1 MAKTLIEIRA
11 ETTQYQQAMRQAAA
25 EMKKLTSEHS
35 LAAAQAKLNGS
46 AQDAMR
52 AKVTELT
59 SKIGVQKDI
68 VSKNSAQYDT
78 LKQKLDLQK
87 SAHDQLKT
95 KVDAAKTAYEESA
108 KATGKDSEETRKL
121 EEEYGK
127 LQTQLTTSENN
138 INKTE
143 TAITRQ
149 EAAVTK
155 SKAALAEMEAELKNV
170 NAELA
175 RAPFDEYAEKAGK
188 VGGTITKAGESL
200 LPLTTGLVGL
210 GATAVKITAD
220 FDQQMSKV
228 SAISGATGGNFDS
241 LRDKAREMGAKT
253 KFSATESAEAM
264 EYMAMAGWKTG
275 DMLNGI
281 EGIMNLAAASG
292 EDLASTSDI
301 VTDAMTAFGLSAE
314 GTTKIVKDGFTKEV
328 ANATHFADVLAAASS
343 NSNTNVSMLG
353 ESFKYAAP
361 VAGSLGYSVEDT
373 AVALGLM
380 ANSGIKASQGG
391 TALRTMLTN
400 LAKPT
405 DTVAG
410 AMKYLNISL
419 SNNDGSM
426 KSLKELMD
434 DLRKSFGTCKMST
447 ADFNAKLAEL
457 DAGLASGELT
467 EKKYNKALKDLEEKA
482 FGAEGALKAN
492 LAASIAGKEGMS
504 GLLSIIAAAPE
515 DYDKLT
521 NAIYDCDGSAES
533 MADTMQDN
541 LAGQITTLM
550 SQLQELAISFG
561 DLLVPVISEV
571 VGHIQDFVKKLN
583 SMDEG
588 QRQTILRI
596 GLVVAALGPAL
607 IGIGKVITATGTISK
622 ALGKV
627 AAGFANVGGV
637 SGAFTKA
644 LGKVTAGFANVGG
657 VSGVFTKALA
667 AITSPAAIVVAAI
680 AAITAVIV
688 HLWNTN
694 EDFRNTITGIW
705 QKIKDAFTG
714 FTEGIRERLSGLG
727 ISFSNVTSAIS
738 TVWNGFC
745 NLLAPVIEAAFQIVA
760 TALQTAFDVILGIWD
775 VFSALFNGDWSGA
788 WDAAKG
794 IFTSV
799 FDAVKEYFSTVLDAI
814 KGVLDVFLGW
824 FGTNWE
830 TVWNAAKALFSEVW
844 EAIKEGASIALDAI
858 QTAITTVFTAIATV
872 ISTIWNGIKDFLSE
886 TWTAI
891 KLAISLTIDA
901 IATVIMTVF
910 NAVATTINTVWN
922 GIKTVTSTIWNGIK
936 TAITTSLNTTRTTT
950 ISIVNGIRSTVST
963 VWNGIKTVTSTIWNG
978 IKTAITTSL
987 NTTRSTVSSVVNR
1000 IGTTVGNIWN
1010 RIKSTTENVWESIQN
1025 AIETPINTA
1034 RDVVQDAINTIRG
1047 AFNFTWSL
1055 PHLALPHPYITGSFS
1070 INPPSVPHFGIDWYR
1085 NGAIMTKPTV
1095 FGANGNTLLAG
1106 GEAGDEAILPLKPFY
1121 DRLADIL
1128 DKKLEAIS
1136 TTQTVYVYVT
1146 LDGDTIASRVYTR
1159 VEDKMVDETKRRR

>member
-68 VSKNSAQYDT
+68 VSKSSAQYDT

-95 KVDAAKTAYEESA
+95 KVNAAKTAYEESA

-149 EAAVTK
+149 EAAVTQ

-175 RAPFDEYAEKAGK
+175 KAPFDEYAEKASK

-228 SAISGATGGNFDS
+228 SAISGATGDDFDS
-241 LRDKAREMGAKT
+241 LRDKANEMGEKT

-264 EYMAMAGWKTG
+264 EYMAMAGWKTK
-275 DMLNGI
+275 DMLGGI

-343 NSNTNVSMLG
+343 NANTNVSMLG

-361 VAGSLGYSVEDT
+361 VAGSLGYNVEDT

-447 ADFNAKLAEL
+447 EDFNAKLAEL

-521 NAIYDCDGSAES
+521 NAIYDCDGSAEN
-533 MADTMQDN
+533 MANTMQDN
-541 LAGQITTLM
+541 LAGQVTALM
-550 SQLQELAISFG
+550 SQFQRLAISFG
-561 DLLVPVISEV
+561 DLLMPTLNEV
-571 VGHIQDFVKKLN
+571 VKHVREFVDHLN
-583 SMDEG
+583 KMDEG

-627 AAGFANVGGV
+627 AAGFV
-637 SGAFTKA
+637 
-644 LGKVTAGFANVGG
+644 NVGG

-680 AAITAVIV
+680 AAIVAVII

-705 QKIKDAFTG
+705 QKIKDVFTG

-727 ISFSNVTSAIS
+727 ISFSDVTSAIS
-738 TVWNGFC
+738 TIWNGFC

-760 TALQTAFDVILGIWD
+760 TALQTAFNVILGIWD
-775 VFSALFNGDWSGA
+775 VFSALFSGDWTGA
-788 WDAAKG
+788 WEAAKG

-799 FDAVKEYFSTVLDAI
+799 FDAVKEYFSTVLNAI

-824 FGTNWE
+824 FGTDWE
-830 TVWNAAKALFSEVW
+830 TVWNTAKDLFSEVW
-844 EAIKEGASIALDAI
+844 EAIKEGVSIALDAI

-891 KLAISLTIDA
+891 KLATSLAIDA
-901 IATVIMTVF
+901 IATVIKTVF
-910 NAVATTINTVWN
+910 NAIATTINTVWN

-936 TAITTSLNTTRTTT
+936 TAITTTINTTRTTVT
-950 ISIVNGIRSTVST
+950 STVNGIRSTVST

-987 NTTRSTVSSVVNR
+987 NTTRSIVSSVVNR

-1010 RIKSTTENVWESIQN
+1010 RIKSTTESVWESIQN

-1128 DKKLEAIS
+1128 DKKLEAIN
-1136 TTQTVYVYVT
+1136 TTQPVYVYVT

>member
-143 TAITRQ
+143 TAITKQ
-149 EAAVTK
+149 EAAVTQ

-175 RAPFDEYAEKAGK
+175 KAPFDEYAEKASK

-228 SAISGATGGNFDS
+228 SAISGATGNDFDS

-264 EYMAMAGWKTG
+264 EYMAMAGWKTK

-447 ADFNAKLAEL
+447 EDFNAKLAEL

-521 NAIYDCDGSAES
+521 NAIYGCDGSAEN
-533 MADTMQDN
+533 MANTMQDN
-541 LAGQITTLM
+541 LAGQITILM

-561 DLLVPVISEV
+561 DMLIPTIREV
-571 VGHIQDFVKKLN
+571 VGHVQDFVDKLN

-627 AAGFANVGGV
+627 A
-637 SGAFTKA
+637 
-644 LGKVTAGFANVGG
+644 AGFANVGG

-727 ISFSNVTSAIS
+727 ISFSDVTSAIS

-760 TALQTAFDVILGIWD
+760 TVLQAAFDVILGIWD
-775 VFSALFNGDWSGA
+775 VFSALFSGDWSGA
-788 WDAAKG
+788 WEAAKG

-799 FDAVKEYFSTVLDAI
+799 FDAVKEYFSTVLNAI
-814 KGVLDVFLGW
+814 KDVLDVFLGW
-824 FGTNWE
+824 FGTDWD
-830 TVWNAAKALFSEVW
+830 TVWNAAKELFSEVW
-844 EAIKEGASIALDAI
+844 EIIKETTSIVLDAI
-858 QTAITTVFTAIATV
+858 QTAITTVFIAISTV
-872 ISTIWNGIKDFLSE
+872 ISTIWNGIKDFISE
-886 TWTAI
+886 SWTAI
-891 KLAISLTIDA
+891 KLATSLAVNA
-901 IATVIMTVF
+901 IATVIKTVF
-910 NAVATTINTVWN
+910 NAIATTISTIWN
-922 GIKTVTSTIWNGIK
+922 GIKTVTSTIWTGIK
-936 TAITTSLNTTRTTT
+936 TAITTTINTTRTTVT
-950 ISIVNGIRSTVST
+950 SVVNGIRSTVST
-963 VWNGIKTVTSTIWNG
+963 VWNGIKTVTSTVWNG

-1000 IGTTVGNIWN
+1000 IGTTIGNIWE
-1010 RIKSTTENVWESIQN
+1010 RVKSTTESVWESIQN

-1034 RDVVQDAINTIRG
+1034 RDAVQDAINTIRG

-1128 DKKLEAIS
+1128 DKKLEAIN
-1136 TTQTVYVYVT
+1136 TTQPVYVYVT

>member
-25 EMKKLTSEHS
+25 EMKKLASEHS

-59 SKIGVQKDI
+59 SKIGVQKDV

-175 RAPFDEYAEKAGK
+175 KAPFDEYAEKASK

-228 SAISGATGGNFDS
+228 SAISGATGDDFDK

-264 EYMAMAGWKTG
+264 EYMAMAGWETK

-281 EGIMNLAAASG
+281 DGIMNLAAASG
-292 EDLASTSDI
+292 EDLATTSDI
-301 VTDAMTAFGLSAE
+301 VTDALTAFGLTAQDSA
-314 GTTKIVKDGFTKEV
+314 
-328 ANATHFADVLAAASS
+328 HFSDILAAASS
-343 NSNTNVSMLG
+343 SANTNVSMMG
-353 ESFKYAAP
+353 ETFKYAAP
-361 VAGSLGYSVEDT
+361 VLGSMGYSAED
-373 AVALGLM
+373 AALAIGMM
-380 ANSGIKASQGG
+380 ANSGIKSSQAG
-391 TALRTMLTN
+391 TALRGAMTN

-405 DTVAG
+405 DTVEG
-410 AMKYLNISL
+410 AMKKYNISL
-419 SNNDGSM
+419 TDNEGRM
-426 KSLKELMD
+426 LSLRELMVQ
-434 DLRKSFGTCKMST
+434 LRTNLGGLSKSEQAAAATALFGK
-447 ADFNAKLAEL
+447 NA
-457 DAGLASGELT
+457 
-467 EKKYNKALKDLEEKA
+467 
-482 FGAEGALKAN
+482 
-492 LAASIAGKEGMS
+492 MS
-504 GLLSIIAAAPE
+504 GMLAVINGS
-515 DYDKLT
+515 DKDFKKLE
-521 NAIYDCDGSAES
+521 NAIDNCDGSSEQ
-533 MADTMQDN
+533 MANTMNDN
-541 LAGQITTLM
+541 LSGQITILM

-561 DLLVPVISEV
+561 DMLVPTIREV
-571 VGHIQDFVKKLN
+571 VGHVQNFVDKLN

-622 ALGKV
+622 AL
-627 AAGFANVGGV
+627 
-637 SGAFTKA
+637 
-644 LGKVTAGFANVGG
+644 
-657 VSGVFTKALA
+657 A

-680 AAITAVIV
+680 AAIVAVII

-694 EDFRNTITGIW
+694 EDFRNTITEIW

-714 FTEGIRERLSGLG
+714 FTEGIQERLSGLG
-727 ISFSNVTSAIS
+727 ISFSDVTSAIS
-738 TVWNGFC
+738 TIWNGFC

-760 TALQTAFDVILGIWD
+760 TALQTAFNVILGIWD
-775 VFSALFNGDWSGA
+775 VFSALFSGNWSGA

-794 IFTSV
+794 IFISV
-799 FDAVKEYFSTVLDAI
+799 FDAVKEYFSTVLNAI

-824 FGTNWE
+824 FGTDWD
-830 TVWNAAKALFSEVW
+830 TVWNAAKELFSEVW
-844 EAIKEGASIALDAI
+844 EAIKEAASIALDAI
-858 QTAITTVFTAIATV
+858 QTAITTVFTAISTV

-891 KLAISLTIDA
+891 KLATSLAIDA
-901 IATVIMTVF
+901 IATVITTVF
-910 NAVATTINTVWN
+910 NAIATTINTVWN

-1000 IGTTVGNIWN
+1000 IGTTVGNIWD
-1010 RIKSTTENVWESIQN
+1010 RIKSTTESVWESIQN

-1095 FGANGNTLLAG
+1095 FGASGNTLLAG

-1128 DKKLEAIS
+1128 DKKLEAIN
-1136 TTQTVYVYVT
+1136 TTQPVYVYVT

>member
-87 SAHDQLKT
+87 STHDQLKT

-143 TAITRQ
+143 AAITRQ
-149 EAAVTK
+149 EAAVTQ
-155 SKAALAEMEAELKNV
+155 SKAALTEMEAELKNV

-175 RAPFDEYAEKAGK
+175 KAPFDEYAEKAGK

-228 SAISGATGGNFDS
+228 SAISGATGDDFDS
-241 LRDKAREMGAKT
+241 LRDKANEMGEKT

-264 EYMAMAGWKTG
+264 EYMAMAGWKTK
-275 DMLNGI
+275 DMLGGI

-353 ESFKYAAP
+353 ESFKYVAP

-405 DTVAG
+405 DKIAD
-410 AMKYLNISL
+410 AMDYLGISL
-419 SNNDGSM
+419 SNSDGSM
-426 KSLKELMD
+426 KSLQELMD
-434 DLRKSFGTCKMST
+434 DLHESFGQCKMP
-447 ADFNAKLAEL
+447 ADEFNQKLAEL
-457 DAGLASGELT
+457 NEGYQSGEIT
-467 EKKYNKALKDLEEKA
+467 EKRYEKALKDLTGKA
-482 FGAEGALKAN
+482 YGAEGALKAKY
-492 LAASIAGKEGMS
+492 AATIAGKEGMS
-504 GLLSIIAAAPE
+504 GLLSIISAAPE

-521 NAIYDCDGSAES
+521 NAIYDCDGSAEN
-533 MADTMQDN
+533 MANTMQDN
-541 LAGQITTLM
+541 LAGQVTALM
-550 SQLQELAISFG
+550 SQLQRLAISFG
-561 DLLVPVISEV
+561 DLLMPTLNEV
-571 VGHIQDFVKKLN
+571 VKHVREFVDHLN
-583 SMDEG
+583 KMDEG

-596 GLVVAALGPAL
+596 GLVVTALGPML
-607 IGIGKVITATGTISK
+607 IGIGKVITATETISK

-627 AAGFANVGGV
+627 AAGFV
-637 SGAFTKA
+637 
-644 LGKVTAGFANVGG
+644 NVGG

-667 AITSPAAIVVAAI
+667 AITSPAAIVVTAI

-727 ISFSNVTSAIS
+727 ISFSDVTSAIS
-738 TVWNGFC
+738 TIWNGFC

-775 VFSALFNGDWSGA
+775 VFSALFSGDWSGA
-788 WDAAKG
+788 WEAAKG

-799 FDAVKEYFSTVLDAI
+799 FDAVKEYFSTVLNAI

-824 FGTNWE
+824 FGTDWE
-830 TVWNAAKALFSEVW
+830 TVWNTAKDLFSEVW
-844 EAIKEGASIALDAI
+844 EAIKEGVSIALDAI

-891 KLAISLTIDA
+891 KLATSLAIDA
-901 IATVIMTVF
+901 IATVIKTVF
-910 NAVATTINTVWN
+910 NAIATTINTVWN

-936 TAITTSLNTTRTTT
+936 TAITTTINTTRTTVT
-950 ISIVNGIRSTVST
+950 STVNGIRSTVST

-1000 IGTTVGNIWN
+1000 IGTTIGNIWD
-1010 RIKSTTENVWESIQN
+1010 RVKSTTESAWESIQN

-1095 FGANGNTLLAG
+1095 FGASGNTLLAG

-1128 DKKLEAIS
+1128 DKKLEAIN
-1136 TTQTVYVYVT
+1136 TTQPVYVYVT

>member
-87 SAHDQLKT
+87 STHDQLKT

-143 TAITRQ
+143 AAITRQ
-149 EAAVTK
+149 EAAVTQ
-155 SKAALAEMEAELKNV
+155 SKAALTEMEAELKNV

-175 RAPFDEYAEKAGK
+175 KAPFDEYAEKAGK

-228 SAISGATGGNFDS
+228 SAISGATGDDFDS
-241 LRDKAREMGAKT
+241 LRDKANEMGEKT

-264 EYMAMAGWKTG
+264 EYMAMAGWKTK
-275 DMLNGI
+275 DMLGGI

-353 ESFKYAAP
+353 ESFKYVAP

-405 DTVAG
+405 DKIAD
-410 AMKYLNISL
+410 AMDYLGISL
-419 SNNDGSM
+419 SNSDGSM
-426 KSLKELMD
+426 KSLQELMD
-434 DLRKSFGTCKMST
+434 DLRESFGQCKMP
-447 ADFNAKLAEL
+447 ADEFNQKLAEL
-457 DAGLASGELT
+457 NEGYQSGEIT
-467 EKKYNKALKDLEEKA
+467 EKRYEKALKDLTGKA
-482 FGAEGALKAN
+482 YGAEGALKAKY
-492 LAASIAGKEGMS
+492 AATIAGKEGMS
-504 GLLSIIAAAPE
+504 GLLSIISAAPE

-521 NAIYDCDGSAES
+521 NAIYDCDGSAEN
-533 MADTMQDN
+533 MANTMQDN
-541 LAGQITTLM
+541 LAGQVTALM
-550 SQLQELAISFG
+550 SQLQRLAISFG
-561 DLLVPVISEV
+561 DLLMPTLNEV
-571 VGHIQDFVKKLN
+571 VKHVREFVDHLN
-583 SMDEG
+583 KMDEG

-596 GLVVAALGPAL
+596 GLVVTALGPML
-607 IGIGKVITATGTISK
+607 IGIGKVITATETISK

-627 AAGFANVGGV
+627 AAGFV
-637 SGAFTKA
+637 
-644 LGKVTAGFANVGG
+644 NVGG

-680 AAITAVIV
+680 AAIVAVII

-714 FTEGIRERLSGLG
+714 FTEGIQERLSGLG
-727 ISFSNVTSAIS
+727 ISFSDVTSAIS

-760 TALQTAFDVILGIWD
+760 TVLQAAFDVILGIWD
-775 VFSALFNGDWSGA
+775 IFSALFSGDWTGA
-788 WDAAKG
+788 WEAAKG

-799 FDAVKEYFSTVLDAI
+799 FDAVKEYFSTVLNAI

-824 FGTNWE
+824 FGTDWD
-830 TVWNAAKALFSEVW
+830 TVWNAAKELFSEVW
-844 EAIKEGASIALDAI
+844 EAIKEAASIALDAI
-858 QTAITTVFTAIATV
+858 QTAITTVFTAISIV

-891 KLAISLTIDA
+891 KLATSLAIDA
-901 IATVIMTVF
+901 IATVIKTVF
-910 NAVATTINTVWN
+910 NAIATTISTVWN

-936 TAITTSLNTTRTTT
+936 TAITTTINTTRTTVT
-950 ISIVNGIRSTVST
+950 SVVNGIRSTVST
-963 VWNGIKTVTSTIWNG
+963 VWNGIKTVTSTVWNG

-1000 IGTTVGNIWN
+1000 IGTTIGNIWD
-1010 RIKSTTENVWESIQN
+1010 RVKSTTESAWESIQN

-1095 FGANGNTLLAG
+1095 FGASGNTLLAG

-1128 DKKLEAIS
+1128 DKKLEAIN
-1136 TTQTVYVYVT
+1136 TTQPVYVYVT

>member
-68 VSKNSAQYDT
+68 VSKSSTQYDT

-149 EAAVTK
+149 EAAVTQ

-175 RAPFDEYAEKAGK
+175 KAPFDEYAEKASK

-200 LPLTTGLVGL
+200 LPLTTGLTGL
-210 GATAVKITAD
+210 GAAAVKITAD

-228 SAISGATGGNFDS
+228 SAISGATGGDFDS

-264 EYMAMAGWKTG
+264 EYMAMAGWKTK
-275 DMLNGI
+275 DMLGGI

-353 ESFKYAAP
+353 ESFKYVAP

-405 DTVAG
+405 DSVAS
-410 AMKYLNISL
+410 AMDYLGISL
-419 SNNDGSM
+419 SNSDGSM
-426 KSLKELMD
+426 KSLQELMN
-434 DLRKSFGTCKMST
+434 DLRGSFGQCKMPI
-447 ADFNAKLAEL
+447 DEFNQKLAEL
-457 DAGLASGELT
+457 DEQYQSGELT
-467 EKKYNKALKDLEEKA
+467 EKKYTKAVQDLTGKA
-482 FGAEGALKAN
+482 YGAEGALKAKY
-492 LAASIAGKEGMS
+492 AATIAGKEGMS
-504 GLLSIIAAAPE
+504 GLLSIISAAPE

-521 NAIYDCDGSAES
+521 NAIYDCDGSAEN
-533 MADTMQDN
+533 MANTMQDN
-541 LAGQITTLM
+541 LEGQITILM

-561 DLLVPVISEV
+561 DMLVPTIREV
-571 VGHIQDFVKKLN
+571 VGHVQDFVDKLN

-596 GLVVAALGPAL
+596 GLVVAALGPML
-607 IGIGKVITATGTISK
+607 IGIGKVITAIGTISK

-627 AAGFANVGGV
+627 A
-637 SGAFTKA
+637 
-644 LGKVTAGFANVGG
+644 AGFANVGG

-694 EDFRNTITGIW
+694 EDFRNTITEIW

-714 FTEGIRERLSGLG
+714 FTEGIRERLAGLG
-727 ISFSNVTSAIS
+727 ISFSDITSAIS
-738 TVWNGFC
+738 MIWDGFC

-760 TALQTAFDVILGIWD
+760 TVLQTAFDVILGIWD
-775 VFSALFNGDWSGA
+775 VFSALFSGDWSGA
-788 WDAAKG
+788 WEAVKG
-794 IFTSV
+794 IFSSV
-799 FDAVKEYFSTVLDAI
+799 FDAIIGIFETVLEAI

-824 FGTNWE
+824 FGTSWDAVWNGAKDLISTIWDGIATIISTVLNAIE
-830 TVWNAAKALFSEVW
+830 TV
-844 EAIKEGASIALDAI
+844 
-858 QTAITTVFTAIATV
+858 ITTIFSAIGTT
-872 ISTIWNGIKDFLSE
+872 ISTIWNGIKTFISE

-891 KLAISLTIDA
+891 ELAISLA
-901 IATVIMTVF
+901 INAIKTVITTVF
-910 NAVATTINTVWN
+910 NAISATINTIWN

-936 TAITTSLNTTRTTT
+936 TAITTTINTTRTTVT
-950 ISIVNGIRSTVST
+950 SVVNGIRSTVST
-963 VWNGIKTVTSTIWNG
+963 VWNGIKTTTSSAWNG
-978 IKTAITTSL
+978 IKTGITSAINSART
-987 NTTRSTVSSVVNR
+987 TVSSKVSGIRSAVEGVWDR
-1000 IGTTVGNIWN
+1000 V
-1010 RIKSTTENVWESIQN
+1010 KSKTEDVWERIQD
-1025 AIETPINTA
+1025 AIETPINAA

-1047 AFNFTWSL
+1047 AFNFSWSL
-1055 PHLALPHPYITGSFS
+1055 PHLSLPHPYITGSFS
-1070 INPPSVPHFGIDWYR
+1070 LNPPSVPHFGIDWYR

-1121 DRLADIL
+1121 VRLAEIL
-1128 DKKLEAIS
+1128 DKKLEAIN
-1136 TTQTVYVYVT
+1136 TTQPVYVYVT

>member
-25 EMKKLTSEHS
+25 EMKKVTSEHS

-68 VSKNSAQYDT
+68 VSKSSAQYDT

-95 KVDAAKTAYEESA
+95 KVNAAKTAYEESA

-149 EAAVTK
+149 EAAVTQ

-175 RAPFDEYAEKAGK
+175 KAPFDEYAEKASK

-228 SAISGATGGNFDS
+228 SAISGATGDDFDK
-241 LRDKAREMGAKT
+241 LRDKANEMGEKT
-253 KFSATESAEAM
+253 KFSAKESAEAM
-264 EYMAMAGWKTG
+264 EYMAMAGWKTK
-275 DMLNGI
+275 DMLGGI

-353 ESFKYAAP
+353 ESFKYVAP
-361 VAGSLGYSVEDT
+361 VAGSLSYSVEDT

-405 DTVAG
+405 DKIAD
-410 AMKYLNISL
+410 AMDYLGISL
-419 SNNDGSM
+419 SNSDGSM
-426 KSLKELMD
+426 KSLQELMD
-434 DLRKSFGTCKMST
+434 DLRESFGQCKMP
-447 ADFNAKLAEL
+447 ADEFNQKLAEL
-457 DAGLASGELT
+457 NEGYQSGEIT
-467 EKKYNKALKDLEEKA
+467 EKRYEKALKDLTGKA
-482 FGAEGALKAN
+482 YGAEGALKAKY
-492 LAASIAGKEGMS
+492 AATIAGKEGMS
-504 GLLSIIAAAPE
+504 GLLSIISAAPE

-521 NAIYDCDGSAES
+521 NAIYDCDGSAEN
-533 MADTMQDN
+533 MANTMQDN
-541 LAGQITTLM
+541 LAGQVTALM
-550 SQLQELAISFG
+550 SQLQRLAISFG
-561 DLLVPVISEV
+561 DLLMPTLNEV
-571 VGHIQDFVKKLN
+571 VKHVREFVDHLN
-583 SMDEG
+583 KMDEG

-627 AAGFANVGGV
+627 AAGFV
-637 SGAFTKA
+637 
-644 LGKVTAGFANVGG
+644 NVGG

-680 AAITAVIV
+680 AAIVAVII

-705 QKIKDAFTG
+705 QKIKDTFTG

-727 ISFSNVTSAIS
+727 ISFSDVTSAIS
-738 TVWNGFC
+738 TIWNGFC

-775 VFSALFNGDWSGA
+775 VFSALFSGDWSGA
-788 WDAAKG
+788 WEAAKG

-799 FDAVKEYFSTVLDAI
+799 FDAVKEYFSTVLNAI

-824 FGTNWE
+824 FGTDWD
-830 TVWNAAKALFSEVW
+830 TVWNAAKDLFSEVW
-844 EAIKEGASIALDAI
+844 EAIKEGVSIALDAI
-858 QTAITTVFTAIATV
+858 QTAITTVFTAISTV

-891 KLAISLTIDA
+891 KLATSLAIDA
-901 IATVIMTVF
+901 IATVIKTVF
-910 NAVATTINTVWN
+910 NAIATTISTVWN

-936 TAITTSLNTTRTTT
+936 TAITTTINTTRTTVT
-950 ISIVNGIRSTVST
+950 SVVNGIRSTVST
-963 VWNGIKTVTSTIWNG
+963 VWNGIKTVTSTVWNG

-1000 IGTTVGNIWN
+1000 IGTTIGNIWD
-1010 RIKSTTENVWESIQN
+1010 RVKSTTESVWESIQN

-1128 DKKLEAIS
+1128 DKKLEAIN
-1136 TTQTVYVYVT
+1136 TTQPVYVYVT

>member
-25 EMKKLTSEHS
+25 EMKKVTSEHS

-68 VSKNSAQYDT
+68 VSKSSAQYDT

-87 SAHDQLKT
+87 SAHDQLKA

-149 EAAVTK
+149 EAAVTQ

-228 SAISGATGGNFDS
+228 SAISGATGDDFDK

-264 EYMAMAGWKTG
+264 EYMAMAGWETK

-281 EGIMNLAAASG
+281 DGIMNLAAASG
-292 EDLASTSDI
+292 EDLATTSDI
-301 VTDAMTAFGLSAE
+301 VTDALTAFGLTAQDSA
-314 GTTKIVKDGFTKEV
+314 
-328 ANATHFADVLAAASS
+328 HFSDILAAASS
-343 NSNTNVSMLG
+343 SANTNVSMMG
-353 ESFKYAAP
+353 ETFKYAAP
-361 VAGSLGYSVEDT
+361 VLGSMGYSAED
-373 AVALGLM
+373 AALAIGMM
-380 ANSGIKASQGG
+380 ANSGIKSSQAG
-391 TALRTMLTN
+391 TALRGAMTN

-405 DTVAG
+405 DTVEG
-410 AMKYLNISL
+410 AMKKYNISL
-419 SNNDGSM
+419 TDNEGRM
-426 KSLKELMD
+426 LSLRELMVQ
-434 DLRKSFGTCKMST
+434 LRTNLGGLSKSEQAAAATALFGK
-447 ADFNAKLAEL
+447 NA
-457 DAGLASGELT
+457 
-467 EKKYNKALKDLEEKA
+467 
-482 FGAEGALKAN
+482 
-492 LAASIAGKEGMS
+492 MS
-504 GLLSIIAAAPE
+504 GMLAVINGS
-515 DYDKLT
+515 DKDFKKLE
-521 NAIYDCDGSAES
+521 NAIDNCDGSSEQ
-533 MADTMQDN
+533 MANTMNDN
-541 LAGQITTLM
+541 LGGQITILM

-561 DLLVPVISEV
+561 DMLIPTIREV
-571 VGHIQDFVKKLN
+571 VEHVQDFVDKLN

-596 GLVVAALGPAL
+596 GLVVAALGPML

-627 AAGFANVGGV
+627 AAGFV
-637 SGAFTKA
+637 
-644 LGKVTAGFANVGG
+644 NVGG

-727 ISFSNVTSAIS
+727 ISFSDVTSAIS

-760 TALQTAFDVILGIWD
+760 TVLQAAFDVILGIWD
-775 VFSALFNGDWSGA
+775 VFSALFSGDWTGA
-788 WDAAKG
+788 WEAAKG

-799 FDAVKEYFSTVLDAI
+799 FDAVKEYFSTVLNAI

-824 FGTNWE
+824 FGTDWE
-830 TVWNAAKALFSEVW
+830 TVWNTAKDLFSEVW
-844 EAIKEGASIALDAI
+844 EAIKEGVSIALDAI

-891 KLAISLTIDA
+891 KLATSLAIDA
-901 IATVIMTVF
+901 IATVIKTVF
-910 NAVATTINTVWN
+910 NAIATTISTVWN

-936 TAITTSLNTTRTTT
+936 TAITTTINTTRTTVT
-950 ISIVNGIRSTVST
+950 STVNGIRSTVST

-1000 IGTTVGNIWN
+1000 IGTTVGNIWD
-1010 RIKSTTENVWESIQN
+1010 RIKSTTESVWESIQN

-1128 DKKLEAIS
+1128 DKKLEAIN
-1136 TTQTVYVYVT
+1136 TTQPVYVYVT

>member
-1 MAKTLIEIRA
+1 MAKTLVEIRA

-35 LAAAQAKLNGS
+35 LAAAQAKLSGS

-59 SKIGVQKDI
+59 SKIGVQKDVI
-68 VSKNSAQYDT
+68 SKNSAQYDT

-149 EAAVTK
+149 EAAVTQ

-175 RAPFDEYAEKAGK
+175 KAPFDEYAEKASK

-228 SAISGATGGNFDS
+228 SAISGATGDDFDK
-241 LRDKAREMGAKT
+241 LRDKANEMGEKT
-253 KFSATESAEAM
+253 KFSAKESAEAM
-264 EYMAMAGWKTG
+264 EYMAMAGWKTK

-292 EDLASTSDI
+292 ENLASTSDI

-314 GTTKIVKDGFTKEV
+314 GTTEIVKDGFTKEV

-361 VAGSLGYSVEDT
+361 VAGALGYSVEDT
-373 AVALGLM
+373 AIALGLM

-405 DTVAG
+405 DSVAS
-410 AMKYLNISL
+410 AMDYLGISL
-419 SNNDGSM
+419 SNSDGSM
-426 KSLKELMD
+426 KSLQELMN
-434 DLRKSFGTCKMST
+434 DLRGSFGQCKMPV
-447 ADFNAKLAEL
+447 DEFNQKLAEL
-457 DAGLASGELT
+457 DEQYQSGELT
-467 EKKYNKALKDLEEKA
+467 EKKYTKAVQDLTGKA
-482 FGAEGALKAN
+482 YGAEGALKAKY
-492 LAASIAGKEGMS
+492 AATIAGKEGMS
-504 GLLSIIAAAPE
+504 GLLSIISAAPE

-533 MADTMQDN
+533 MANTMQDN
-541 LAGQITTLM
+541 LAGQVTALM
-550 SQLQELAISFG
+550 SQLQRLAISFG
-561 DLLVPVISEV
+561 DLLMPTLNEV
-571 VGHIQDFVKKLN
+571 VKHVREFVDHLN
-583 SMDEG
+583 KMDEG

-637 SGAFTKA
+637 SG
-644 LGKVTAGFANVGG
+644 
-657 VSGVFTKALA
+657 VFTKALA

-680 AAITAVIV
+680 AAIAAVII

-727 ISFSNVTSAIS
+727 ISFSDVTSAIS
-738 TVWNGFC
+738 TIWNGFC

-775 VFSALFNGDWSGA
+775 VFSALFSGDWSGA
-788 WDAAKG
+788 WEAAKG

-799 FDAVKEYFSTVLDAI
+799 FDAVKEYFSTVLNAI

-824 FGTNWE
+824 FGTDWE
-830 TVWNAAKALFSEVW
+830 TVWNAAKELFSEVW
-844 EAIKEGASIALDAI
+844 EAIKEGISIALDAI

-901 IATVIMTVF
+901 IATVITTVF
-910 NAVATTINTVWN
+910 NAIATTINTVWN

-1034 RDVVQDAINTIRG
+1034 RDAVQDAINTIRG

-1128 DKKLEAIS
+1128 DKKLEAIN
-1136 TTQTVYVYVT
+1136 TTQPVYVYVT

>member
-68 VSKNSAQYDT
+68 VSKSSAQYDT

-149 EAAVTK
+149 EAAVTQ
-155 SKAALAEMEAELKNV
+155 SKAALAEIEAELKNV

-175 RAPFDEYAEKAGK
+175 KAPFDEYAEKASK

-200 LPLTTGLVGL
+200 LPLTTGLTGL
-210 GATAVKITAD
+210 GAAAVKITAD

-228 SAISGATGGNFDS
+228 SAISGATGGDFDS

-264 EYMAMAGWKTG
+264 EYMAMAGWETK

-281 EGIMNLAAASG
+281 DGIMNLAAASG
-292 EDLASTSDI
+292 EDLATTSDI
-301 VTDAMTAFGLSAE
+301 VTDALTAFGLTAQDSA
-314 GTTKIVKDGFTKEV
+314 
-328 ANATHFADVLAAASS
+328 HFSDILAAASS
-343 NSNTNVSMLG
+343 SANTNVSMMG
-353 ESFKYAAP
+353 ETFKYAAP
-361 VAGSLGYSVEDT
+361 VLGSMGYTAED
-373 AVALGLM
+373 AALAIGMM
-380 ANSGIKASQGG
+380 ANSGIKSSQAG
-391 TALRTMLTN
+391 TALRGAMTN

-410 AMKYLNISL
+410 AMEKYNISL
-419 SNNDGSM
+419 TDNSGRM
-426 KSLKELMD
+426 LSLRELMVQ
-434 DLRKSFGTCKMST
+434 LRTNLGGLSKAEQAAAATALFGK
-447 ADFNAKLAEL
+447 NA
-457 DAGLASGELT
+457 
-467 EKKYNKALKDLEEKA
+467 
-482 FGAEGALKAN
+482 
-492 LAASIAGKEGMS
+492 MS
-504 GLLSIIAAAPE
+504 GMLAVINGS
-515 DYDKLT
+515 DKDFKKLE
-521 NAIYDCDGSAES
+521 NAIDNCDGTSEQ
-533 MADTMQDN
+533 MANTMNDN
-541 LAGQITTLM
+541 LSGQITILM

-561 DLLVPVISEV
+561 DMLVPTIREV
-571 VGHIQDFVKKLN
+571 AGHVQDFVDKLN

-596 GLVVAALGPAL
+596 GLVVAALGPML

-627 AAGFANVGGV
+627 A
-637 SGAFTKA
+637 
-644 LGKVTAGFANVGG
+644 AGFANVGG

-694 EDFRNTITGIW
+694 EDFRNTITEIW

-714 FTEGIRERLSGLG
+714 FTEGIQERLAGLG
-727 ISFSNVTSAIS
+727 ISFSDITSAIS
-738 TVWNGFC
+738 MIWDGFC

-760 TALQTAFDVILGIWD
+760 TVLQTAFDVILGIWD
-775 VFSALFNGDWSGA
+775 VFSALFSGDWSGA
-788 WDAAKG
+788 WEAVKG
-794 IFTSV
+794 IFSSV
-799 FDAVKEYFSTVLDAI
+799 FDAIIGIFETVLEAI

-824 FGTNWE
+824 FGTSWD
-830 TVWNAAKALFSEVW
+830 TVWNGAKDLISTIWDGIATIISTVLN
-844 EAIKEGASIALDAI
+844 AIE
-858 QTAITTVFTAIATV
+858 TVITTIFSAIGTT
-872 ISTIWNGIKDFLSE
+872 ISTIWNGIKTFISE

-891 KLAISLTIDA
+891 ELAISLA
-901 IATVIMTVF
+901 INAIKTVITTVF
-910 NAVATTINTVWN
+910 NAISTTINTIWN

-936 TAITTSLNTTRTTT
+936 TAITTTINTTRTTVT
-950 ISIVNGIRSTVST
+950 SVVNGIRSTVST
-963 VWNGIKTVTSTIWNG
+963 VWNGIKTTTSSAWNG
-978 IKTAITTSL
+978 IKTGITSAINSART
-987 NTTRSTVSSVVNR
+987 TVSSKVSGIRSAVEGVWDR
-1000 IGTTVGNIWN
+1000 V
-1010 RIKSTTENVWESIQN
+1010 KSKTEDVWERIQD
-1025 AIETPINTA
+1025 AIETPINAA

-1047 AFNFTWSL
+1047 AFNFSWSL
-1055 PHLALPHPYITGSFS
+1055 PHLSLPHPYITGSFS
-1070 INPPSVPHFGIDWYR
+1070 LNPPSVPHFGIDWYR

-1121 DRLADIL
+1121 VRLAEIL
-1128 DKKLEAIS
+1128 DKKLEAIN
-1136 TTQTVYVYVT
+1136 TTQPVYVYVT

>member
-59 SKIGVQKDI
+59 SKIGVQKDV

-149 EAAVTK
+149 EAAVTQ

-170 NAELA
+170 NVELA
-175 RAPFDEYAEKAGK
+175 KAPFDEYAEKASK

-228 SAISGATGGNFDS
+228 SAISGATGDDFDS
-241 LRDKAREMGAKT
+241 LRDKANEMGEKT

-264 EYMAMAGWKTG
+264 EYMAMAGWKTK
-275 DMLNGI
+275 DMLGGI

-353 ESFKYAAP
+353 ESFKYVAP

-405 DTVAG
+405 DKIAD
-410 AMKYLNISL
+410 AMDYLGISL
-419 SNNDGSM
+419 SNSDGSM
-426 KSLKELMD
+426 KSLQELMD
-434 DLRKSFGTCKMST
+434 DLRESFGQCKMP
-447 ADFNAKLAEL
+447 ADEFNQKLAEL
-457 DAGLASGELT
+457 NEGYQSGEIT
-467 EKKYNKALKDLEEKA
+467 EKRYEKALKDLTGKA
-482 FGAEGALKAN
+482 YGAEGALKAKY
-492 LAASIAGKEGMS
+492 AATIAGKEGMS
-504 GLLSIIAAAPE
+504 GLLSIISAAPE

-521 NAIYDCDGSAES
+521 NAIYDCDGSAEN
-533 MADTMQDN
+533 MANTMQDN
-541 LAGQITTLM
+541 LAGQVTALM
-550 SQLQELAISFG
+550 SQLQRLAISFG
-561 DLLVPVISEV
+561 DLLMPTLNEV
-571 VGHIQDFVKKLN
+571 VKHVREFVDHLN
-583 SMDEG
+583 KMDEG

-596 GLVVAALGPAL
+596 GLVVTALGPML
-607 IGIGKVITATGTISK
+607 IGIGKVITATETISK

-627 AAGFANVGGV
+627 AAGFV
-637 SGAFTKA
+637 
-644 LGKVTAGFANVGG
+644 NVGG

-667 AITSPAAIVVAAI
+667 AITSPAALVVAAL

-727 ISFSNVTSAIS
+727 ISFSDVTSAIS

-760 TALQTAFDVILGIWD
+760 TVLQAAFDVILGIWD
-775 VFSALFNGDWSGA
+775 VFSALFSGDWTGA
-788 WDAAKG
+788 WEAAKG

-799 FDAVKEYFSTVLDAI
+799 FDAVKEYFSTVLNAI

-824 FGTNWE
+824 FGTDWD
-830 TVWNAAKALFSEVW
+830 TVWNAAKELFSEVW
-844 EAIKEGASIALDAI
+844 EAIKEAASIALDAI
-858 QTAITTVFTAIATV
+858 QTAITTVFTAISIV

-891 KLAISLTIDA
+891 KLATSLAIDA
-901 IATVIMTVF
+901 IATVIKTVF
-910 NAVATTINTVWN
+910 NAIATTISTVWN

-936 TAITTSLNTTRTTT
+936 TAITTTINTTRTTVT
-950 ISIVNGIRSTVST
+950 SVVNGIRSTVST
-963 VWNGIKTVTSTIWNG
+963 VWNGIKTVTSTVWNG

-1000 IGTTVGNIWN
+1000 IGTTIGNIWD
-1010 RIKSTTENVWESIQN
+1010 RVKSTTESAWESIQN

-1095 FGANGNTLLAG
+1095 FGASGNTLLAG

-1128 DKKLEAIS
+1128 DKKLEAIN
-1136 TTQTVYVYVT
+1136 TTQPVYVYVT

>member
-68 VSKNSAQYDT
+68 VSKSSAQYDT

-149 EAAVTK
+149 EAAVTQ

-175 RAPFDEYAEKAGK
+175 KAPFDEYAEKASK

-200 LPLTTGLVGL
+200 LPLTTGLTGL
-210 GATAVKITAD
+210 GAAAVKITAD

-228 SAISGATGGNFDS
+228 SAISGATGGDFDS

-264 EYMAMAGWKTG
+264 EYMAMAGWKTK
-275 DMLNGI
+275 DMLGGI

-353 ESFKYAAP
+353 ESFKYVAP

-405 DTVAG
+405 DSVAS
-410 AMKYLNISL
+410 AMDYLGISL
-419 SNNDGSM
+419 SNSDGSM
-426 KSLKELMD
+426 KSLQELMN
-434 DLRKSFGTCKMST
+434 DLRGSFGQCKMPI
-447 ADFNAKLAEL
+447 DEFNQKLAEL
-457 DAGLASGELT
+457 DEQYQSGELT
-467 EKKYNKALKDLEEKA
+467 EKKYTKAVQDLTGKA
-482 FGAEGALKAN
+482 YGAEGALKAKY
-492 LAASIAGKEGMS
+492 AATIAGKEGMS
-504 GLLSIIAAAPE
+504 GLLSIISAAPE

-521 NAIYDCDGSAES
+521 NAIYDCDGSAEN
-533 MADTMQDN
+533 MANTMQDN
-541 LAGQITTLM
+541 LEGQITILM

-561 DLLVPVISEV
+561 DMLVPTIREV
-571 VGHIQDFVKKLN
+571 VGHVQDFVDKLN

-596 GLVVAALGPAL
+596 GLVVAALGPML
-607 IGIGKVITATGTISK
+607 IGIGKVITAIGTISK

-627 AAGFANVGGV
+627 A
-637 SGAFTKA
+637 
-644 LGKVTAGFANVGG
+644 AGFANVGG

-680 AAITAVIV
+680 VAITAVIV

-694 EDFRNTITGIW
+694 EDFRNTITEIW

-714 FTEGIRERLSGLG
+714 FTEGIRERLAGLG
-727 ISFSNVTSAIS
+727 ISFSDITSAIS
-738 TVWNGFC
+738 MIWDGFC

-760 TALQTAFDVILGIWD
+760 TVLQTAFDVILGIWD
-775 VFSALFNGDWSGA
+775 VFSALFSGDWSGA
-788 WDAAKG
+788 WEAVKG
-794 IFTSV
+794 IFSSV
-799 FDAVKEYFSTVLDAI
+799 FDAIIGIFETVLEAI

-824 FGTNWE
+824 FGTSWDAVWNGAKDLISTIWDGIATIISTVLNAIE
-830 TVWNAAKALFSEVW
+830 TV
-844 EAIKEGASIALDAI
+844 
-858 QTAITTVFTAIATV
+858 ITTIFSAIGTT
-872 ISTIWNGIKDFLSE
+872 ISTIWNGIKTFISE

-891 KLAISLTIDA
+891 ELAISLA
-901 IATVIMTVF
+901 INAIKIVITTVF
-910 NAVATTINTVWN
+910 NAISATINTIWN

-936 TAITTSLNTTRTTT
+936 TAITTTINTTRTTVT
-950 ISIVNGIRSTVST
+950 SVVNGIRSTVST
-963 VWNGIKTVTSTIWNG
+963 VWNGIKTTTSSAWNG
-978 IKTAITTSL
+978 IKTGITSAINSART
-987 NTTRSTVSSVVNR
+987 TVSSKVSGIRSAVEGVWDR
-1000 IGTTVGNIWN
+1000 V
-1010 RIKSTTENVWESIQN
+1010 KSKTEDVWERIQD
-1025 AIETPINTA
+1025 AIETPINAA

-1047 AFNFTWSL
+1047 AFNFSWSL
-1055 PHLALPHPYITGSFS
+1055 PHLSLPHPYITGSFS
-1070 INPPSVPHFGIDWYR
+1070 LNPPSVPHFGIDWYR

-1121 DRLADIL
+1121 VRLAEIL
-1128 DKKLEAIS
+1128 DKKLEAIN
-1136 TTQTVYVYVT
+1136 TTQPVYVYVT

>member
-68 VSKNSAQYDT
+68 VSKSSAQYNV
-78 LKQKLDLQK
+78 LKQQLDLQK
-87 SAHDQLKT
+87 STHDQLKT

-121 EEEYGK
+121 EAECGE
-127 LQTQLTTSENN
+127 LQKRLVASENN

-149 EAAVTK
+149 EAAVTQ

-175 RAPFDEYAEKAGK
+175 KAPFDEYAEKASK

-228 SAISGATGGNFDS
+228 SAISGATGDDFDS
-241 LRDKAREMGAKT
+241 LRDKANEMGEKT

-264 EYMAMAGWKTG
+264 EYMAMAGWKTK
-275 DMLNGI
+275 DMLGGI

-343 NSNTNVSMLG
+343 NANTNVSMLG

-361 VAGSLGYSVEDT
+361 VAGSLGYNVEDT

-447 ADFNAKLAEL
+447 EDFNAKLAEL

-521 NAIYDCDGSAES
+521 NAIYDCDGSAEN
-533 MADTMQDN
+533 MANTMQDN
-541 LAGQITTLM
+541 LAGQVTALM
-550 SQLQELAISFG
+550 SQFQRLAISFG
-561 DLLVPVISEV
+561 DLLMPTLNEV
-571 VGHIQDFVKKLN
+571 VKHVREFVDHLN
-583 SMDEG
+583 KMDEG

-627 AAGFANVGGV
+627 ATGFV
-637 SGAFTKA
+637 
-644 LGKVTAGFANVGG
+644 NVGG

-667 AITSPAAIVVAAI
+667 AITSPAALVVAAL

-727 ISFSNVTSAIS
+727 ISFADVTSAIS
-738 TVWNGFC
+738 TIWNGFC

-760 TALQTAFDVILGIWD
+760 TALQTAFNVILGIWD
-775 VFSALFNGDWSGA
+775 VFSALFSGNWSGA

-794 IFTSV
+794 IFISV
-799 FDAVKEYFSTVLDAI
+799 FDAVKEYFSTVLNAI

-824 FGTNWE
+824 FGTDWE
-830 TVWNAAKALFSEVW
+830 TVWNTAKDLFSEVW
-844 EAIKEGASIALDAI
+844 EAIKEGVSIALDAI

-891 KLAISLTIDA
+891 KIATSLAIDA
-901 IATVIMTVF
+901 IATVIKTVF
-910 NAVATTINTVWN
+910 NAIATTISTVWN

-1000 IGTTVGNIWN
+1000 IGTTVGNIWD
-1010 RIKSTTENVWESIQN
+1010 RIKSTTESVWESIQN

-1095 FGANGNTLLAG
+1095 FGASGNTLLAG

-1121 DRLADIL
+1121 DRLTDIL
-1128 DKKLEAIS
+1128 DKKLEAIN
-1136 TTQTVYVYVT
+1136 TTQPVYVYVT

>member
-59 SKIGVQKDI
+59 SKIGVQKDV

-149 EAAVTK
+149 EAAVTQ

-175 RAPFDEYAEKAGK
+175 KAPFDEYAEKASK

-228 SAISGATGGNFDS
+228 SAISGATGDDFDS
-241 LRDKAREMGAKT
+241 LRDKANEMGEKT

-264 EYMAMAGWKTG
+264 EYMAMAGWKTK
-275 DMLNGI
+275 DMLGGI

-353 ESFKYAAP
+353 ESFKYVAP

-405 DTVAG
+405 DKIAD
-410 AMKYLNISL
+410 AMDYLGISL
-419 SNNDGSM
+419 SNSDGSM
-426 KSLKELMD
+426 KSLQELMD
-434 DLRKSFGTCKMST
+434 DLRESFGQCKMP
-447 ADFNAKLAEL
+447 ADEFNQKLAEL
-457 DAGLASGELT
+457 NEGYQSGEIT
-467 EKKYNKALKDLEEKA
+467 EKRYEKALKDLTGKA
-482 FGAEGALKAN
+482 YGAEGALKAKY
-492 LAASIAGKEGMS
+492 AATIAGKEGMS
-504 GLLSIIAAAPE
+504 GLLSIISAAPE

-521 NAIYDCDGSAES
+521 NAIYDCDGSAEN
-533 MADTMQDN
+533 MANTMQDN
-541 LAGQITTLM
+541 LAGQVTALM
-550 SQLQELAISFG
+550 SQLQRLAISFG
-561 DLLVPVISEV
+561 DLLMPTLNEV
-571 VGHIQDFVKKLN
+571 VKHVREFVDHLN
-583 SMDEG
+583 KMDEG

-596 GLVVAALGPAL
+596 GLVVTALGPML

-627 AAGFANVGGV
+627 ATGFV
-637 SGAFTKA
+637 
-644 LGKVTAGFANVGG
+644 NVGG

-667 AITSPAAIVVAAI
+667 AITSPAAIVVTAI

-727 ISFSNVTSAIS
+727 ISFSDVTSAIS
-738 TVWNGFC
+738 TIWNGFC

-760 TALQTAFDVILGIWD
+760 TALQTAFNVILGIWD
-775 VFSALFNGDWSGA
+775 VFSALFSGDWTGA
-788 WDAAKG
+788 WEAAKG

-799 FDAVKEYFSTVLDAI
+799 FDAVKEYFSTVLNAI

-824 FGTNWE
+824 FGTDWE
-830 TVWNAAKALFSEVW
+830 TVWNTAKDLFSEVW
-844 EAIKEGASIALDAI
+844 EAIKEGTSIALDAI
-858 QTAITTVFTAIATV
+858 QTAITTVFAAIATV

-891 KLAISLTIDA
+891 KLATSLAIDA
-901 IATVIMTVF
+901 IATVIKTVF
-910 NAVATTINTVWN
+910 NAIATTINTVWN

-936 TAITTSLNTTRTTT
+936 TAITTTINTTRTTVT
-950 ISIVNGIRSTVST
+950 STVNGIRSTVST

-1000 IGTTVGNIWN
+1000 IGTTVGNIWD
-1010 RIKSTTENVWESIQN
+1010 RIKSTTESVWESIQN

-1095 FGANGNTLLAG
+1095 FGTNGNTLLAG

-1128 DKKLEAIS
+1128 DKKLEAIN
-1136 TTQTVYVYVT
+1136 TTQPVYVYVT